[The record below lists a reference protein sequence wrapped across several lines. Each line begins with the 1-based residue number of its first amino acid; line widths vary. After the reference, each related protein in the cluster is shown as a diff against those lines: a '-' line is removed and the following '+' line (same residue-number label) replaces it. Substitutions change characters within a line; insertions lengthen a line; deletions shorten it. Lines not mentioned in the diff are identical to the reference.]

1 MRNKLANQY
10 ELVAQRTGLRLD
22 RENGVLYGYRDTFPV
37 TAAPV
42 SGKPF
47 QMQLIL
53 SVCAP
58 EDGDAEAAVQQ
69 FAREQPAI
77 LAVSRKEH
85 AWTFTLRTA
94 KKPDQL
100 AETMDETL
108 SALTAFLRMERF
120 SPCCSACGQPDL
132 TTGYRLG
139 EQFLQLCPGCA
150 GQLSRQEIG
159 TGIHAEEKPERPLAG
174 LVGALLGALVG
185 VVVMLLFSKFGIIS
199 ALSGTVMALC
209 TLKGYRMLGGRL
221 TRKGALLCIAV
232 MAGMIFAGDYLD
244 WSLRIASALDLP
256 FGRRDVFYLMD
267 SGAVSA
273 LDYGMNLVLLYVF
286 AFLGARTSVHQALHE
301 TSGIPSLSRIGATGS
316 NLKL

>member
-10 ELVAQRTGLRLD
+10 ELVAQRTRLRLD
-22 RENGVLYGYRDTFPV
+22 RDNGVLYGYRDTFPV
-37 TAAPV
+37 IAASV

-53 SVCAP
+53 AALDP
-58 EDGDAEAAVQQ
+58 ENDNPEETMRQ
-69 FAREQPAI
+69 FAQEQSAV
-77 LAVSRKEH
+77 LAVSRREH
-85 AWTFTLRTA
+85 TWTITLRSART
-94 KKPDQL
+94 PEQL
-100 AETMDETL
+100 AETLDETL
-108 SALTAFLRMERF
+108 SALTAFLRLQRF
-120 SPCCSACGQPDL
+120 SPCCSVCGQPDL
-132 TTGYRLG
+132 TTGYRFG
-139 EQFLQLCPGCA
+139 EQFLHLCPGCA
-150 GQLSRQEIG
+150 GQLNRQEVG
-159 TGIHAEEKPERPLAG
+159 TGIRAEEKPERPFAG
-174 LVGALLGALVG
+174 LIGALLGSLLG
-185 VVVMLLFSKFGIIS
+185 VAVMLLFSKFGIIS

-232 MAGMIFAGDYLD
+232 MAVMIFAGDYLD

-286 AFLGARTSVHQALHE
+286 AFLGARSSVSEALHE
-301 TSGIPSLSRIGATGS
+301 TSGTPSLSRIGATGS